1 MAQLQNAKAKKKKGG
16 NVNRRNVWLLVA
28 TTILVIGS
36 IFMFTPPQEKINQ
49 GLDIQGGLSVVL
61 SAKSTD
67 GGTVS
72 TDDMEKSR
80 AIIEQRVNALGASEA
95 VVQLQGTDQIL
106 VQIPGLSDT
115 ETALSTIGKTGKL
128 EFARL
133 DSSGTVEH
141 LKVDEGTY
149 TPLIT
154 GNNITKVDIGRA
166 SETGTDYS
174 VNVTLD
180 SEGTKAFADATK
192 ELASSK
198 GKIVII
204 LDGEVQSAPAVQ
216 SEITGGQVSITG
228 GYDKDEASAMETV
241 LESGSLPV
249 SFEYAQSQVVGP
261 TLGQDALTSGVLVAA
276 IGLALVMLYLLV
288 FYQGLGILTA
298 AAMAVFA
305 VLYLGI
311 LALLSHFGLFSL
323 SMAGIAGVVLTIGM
337 AADSSILTLERFR
350 EEIRMGRSVR
360 AASITGVR
368 HGILTSI
375 DADLVTLVSALT
387 LFFLASASVK
397 GFGLTL
403 ALGIVCDIVMML
415 LFKAPIIRL
424 LAPKSIARHPGF
436 WGVKDCEQAAPYF
449 QGEKPAASRKD
460 VKCRFIKLD
469 INLLGYRKI
478 FLTVAACAIVVV
490 VALVGIRGV
499 NFGIEFVGGT
509 SVTFHQG
516 GNDVTTEQVRSAFDA
531 AGEPDAVVQT
541 TNSDGQAGFLV
552 RTTDTS
558 AESAATAANQVADQ
572 FGWDSE
578 SFEVTTIGPDWGT
591 SVIQSSCIAFF
602 VSLLLIIAYISF
614 RFRDPK
620 MGVSAVI
627 ALLHDL
633 VIVLGVYVLVGR
645 EVTPNTIAALLT
657 ILGYSLYDTVVVF
670 HRINENMKAETPKCT
685 FATMANHSVNEVLV
699 RSLNTSITSL
709 IPVVAMLI
717 FGGETLRDFA
727 LAMTVGLVCG
737 CYSSYAIAT
746 PIYVM
751 WKTREPKFAKL
762 QKKYG
767 TEIQRWFLNRL
778 PQAAAAT
785 ATAGA
790 SAPAAGATAGAAV
803 DTQAAS
809 ANTSANA
816 AAQQPATASA
826 QAPASKPANHGGSK
840 NKKKHKKV
848 QG

>member
-1 MAQLQNAKAKKKKGG
+1 M
-16 NVNRRNVWLLVA
+16 
-28 TTILVIGS
+28 
-36 IFMFTPPQEKINQ
+36 
-49 GLDIQGGLSVVL
+49 
-61 SAKSTD
+61 
-67 GGTVS
+67 
-72 TDDMEKSR
+72 
-80 AIIEQRVNALGASEA
+80 
-95 VVQLQGTDQIL
+95 
-106 VQIPGLSDT
+106 
-115 ETALSTIGKTGKL
+115 
-128 EFARL
+128 
-133 DSSGTVEH
+133 
-141 LKVDEGTY
+141 
-149 TPLIT
+149 
-154 GNNITKVDIGRA
+154 
-166 SETGTDYS
+166 
-174 VNVTLD
+174 
-180 SEGTKAFADATK
+180 
-192 ELASSK
+192 
-198 GKIVII
+198 
-204 LDGEVQSAPAVQ
+204 QSAPAVQ

-460 VKCRFIKLD
+460 VKGRFIKLD

-785 ATAGA
+785 ATVGA
-790 SAPAAGATAGAAV
+790 SAPAAGVTAGAAA

-826 QAPASKPANHGGSK
+826 QAPATKPANHGGSK

>member
-1 MAQLQNAKAKKKKGG
+1 
-16 NVNRRNVWLLVA
+16 
-28 TTILVIGS
+28 
-36 IFMFTPPQEKINQ
+36 
-49 GLDIQGGLSVVL
+49 
-61 SAKSTD
+61 
-67 GGTVS
+67 
-72 TDDMEKSR
+72 ME
-80 AIIEQRVNALGASEA
+80 
-95 VVQLQGTDQIL
+95 
-106 VQIPGLSDT
+106 
-115 ETALSTIGKTGKL
+115 
-128 EFARL
+128 
-133 DSSGTVEH
+133 
-141 LKVDEGTY
+141 EGTY

-154 GNNITKVDIGRA
+154 GSNITKVDIGRA

-174 VNVTLD
+174 VNVSLD

-192 ELASSK
+192 DLASTK

-228 GYDKDEASAMETV
+228 GYDKEAASSMETV

-288 FYQGLGILTA
+288 FYQGLGLITA
-298 AAMAVFA
+298 AAMGVFA

-360 AASITGVR
+360 AASVTGVR

-375 DADLVTLVSALT
+375 DADLVTMVSALT

-403 ALGIVCDIVMML
+403 ALGIICDIVMML

-424 LAPKSIARHPGF
+424 LAPKCIAKHPGF
-436 WGVKDCEQAAPYF
+436 WGVKDCKEAAPYF
-449 QGEKPAASRKD
+449 QGEKPASSRHD
-460 VKCRFIKLD
+460 VHGRFIKLD
-469 INLLGYRKI
+469 INLLGYRKV
-478 FLTVAACAIVVV
+478 FLSIAAVAIVLV
-490 VALVGIRGV
+490 VAL
-499 NFGIEFVGGT
+499 VGGT

-516 GNDVTTEQVRSAFDA
+516 GNDVTTEQVRSAFAD

-541 TNSDGQAGFLV
+541 TDSDGQAGFLV

-558 AESAATAANQVADQ
+558 AESAAAAANKVADQ
-572 FGWDSE
+572 FGWDAE
-578 SFEVTTIGPDWGT
+578 SFEVTTIGPDWGA

-602 VSLLLIIAYISF
+602 VSLLLIIAYISV

-670 HRINENMKAETPKCT
+670 HRINENMKGDSPKCT

-709 IPVVAMLI
+709 IPVAAMLI

-751 WKTREPKFAKL
+751 WKTREPQFAKL

-767 TEIQRWFLNRL
+767 TDIQRWFLNRL

-785 ATAGA
+785 AAAGA
-790 SAPAAGATAGAAV
+790 AAADAASQGDAGQDAPAAVPAATS
-803 DTQAAS
+803 AAS
-809 ANTSANA
+809 QG
-816 AAQQPATASA
+816 QQA
-826 QAPASKPANHGGSK
+826 ASKPAKAQNRS
-840 NKKKHKKV
+840 KKKRKKV